1 MNKLIIV
8 SADFCKPCKALK
20 ERLKEK
26 GYKFEAVDAE
36 ENDDF
41 CTKHKIRNVPTTMVM
56 KDGVVQ
62 WRATGNLNE
71 QQFEVMDKALN
82 E

>member
-1 MNKLIIV
+1 MNKLIVV
-8 SADFCKPCKALK
+8 SADYCQPCKALK

-26 GYKFEAVDAE
+26 GYNFEVVDAE

-41 CTKHKIRNVPTTMVM
+41 CRKHSIRNVPTTMVM
-56 KDGVVQ
+56 KEGTVH
-62 WRATGNLNE
+62 WRATGTLNE
-71 QQFEVMDKALN
+71 QQMEIMNLALN